1 MGTRINVAELLKN
14 CPSGMKLDCAMF
26 ENLYF
31 DYIDDSLNNPY
42 PILCYGKTNEARNV
56 VRFSKYGTYTLNS
69 NAKCVIYPKG
79 KTTWEGFIPPF
90 KDGDI
95 VAATLFPEGL
105 WIGIFK
111 QYEGT
116 TFEVYC
122 SLDTDGEFHNTYSRR
137 HALAWTRLATEE
149 EKKRLFQAIK
159 DNGYKWDAERK
170 CLIELPKFKDGD
182 ILAAG
187 DWVFIFKELHTNG
200 SPRCY
205 CHYDLTLEE
214 FKVDTNSYM
223 ACGGD
228 IYLATKEQQDLLF
241 SKMEGAGYKWN
252 GEKKCLE
259 KLEKERFDIS
269 TLKPYDKVLAR
280 FGNKIKWFPAEFGLY
295 NEEDKLFVLAGGYA
309 AKQCIPFEGNEHLR
323 GKRDDCDEFYK
334 TWED

>member
-1 MGTRINVAELLKN
+1 METRINVAELLRN
-14 CPSGMKLDCAMF
+14 CPRGMKLDCAMF

-69 NAKCVIYPKG
+69 NAKCVIFPKD
-79 KTTWEGFIPPF
+79 KTSWEGFVPPYEF
-90 KDGDI
+90 RDGDI
-95 VAATLFPEGL
+95 VCTTLNSIAIIKDKYGAD
-105 WIGIFK
+105 
-111 QYEGT
+111 YT
-116 TFEVYC
+116 VYC
-122 SLDTDGEFHNTYSRR
+122 GVMEDDDFYLYVAVTPM
-137 HALAWTRLATEE
+137 RLATEE
-149 EKKRLFQAIK
+149 EKKRLLQAIK

-170 CLIELPKFKDGD
+170 CLIELPKFKNGD

-252 GEKKCLE
+252 AEKKCLE

-269 TLKPYDKVLAR
+269 TFKPYDKVLAR
-280 FGNKIKWFPAEFGLY
+280 FGNNIKWFPAEFGLY
-295 NEEDKLFVLAGGYA
+295 NEENKLFVLAGGYA
-309 AKQCIPFEGNEHLR
+309 ARQCIPFEGNEHLC
-323 GKRDDCDEFYK
+323 GTSDDCEEFYK
-334 TWED
+334 NWERL

>member
-1 MGTRINVAELLKN
+1 METRINVAKILAN
-14 CPSGMKLDCAMF
+14 CPRDMELDCAMF
-26 ENLYF
+26 NEVYF
-31 DYIDDSLNNPY
+31 DCIEDSINNPY
-42 PILCYGKTNEARNV
+42 PIRCYRKVDDETLNI
-56 VRFSKYGTYTLNS
+56 VRFSEYGAYTLHPD
-69 NAKCVIYPKG
+69 AKCIIFPKS
-79 KTTWEGFIPPF
+79 KLTWEGFLPPCKF

-95 VAATLFPEGL
+95 VCTTLNNIAIIKEESGA
-105 WIGIFK
+105 
-111 QYEGT
+111 YYT
-116 TFEVYC
+116 VYC
-122 SLDTDGEFHNTYSRR
+122 GATDDDFYLYVDVTPM
-137 HALAWTRLATEE
+137 RLATEE
-149 EKKRLFQAIK
+149 EKKRLLQAIK

-170 CLIELPKFKDGD
+170 CLIELPKFKNGD

-223 ACGGD
+223 AYGGD

-252 GEKKCLE
+252 AEKKCLE

-269 TLKPYDKVLAR
+269 TFKPYDKVLAR
-280 FGNKIKWFPAEFGLY
+280 FGNNIKWFPAEFGLY
-295 NEEDKLFVLAGGYA
+295 NEENKLFVLAGGYA
-309 AKQCIPFEGNEHLR
+309 ARQCIPFEGNEHLR